1 MLHRASRTPDS
12 PTPGN
17 VSEYRRYDVRGLRI
31 FLVEN
36 LDVPRG
42 GLKVAVAQSVL
53 HPGEVDTLVDEP
65 GRVRVTHLYRRP
77 FGNPSVKPRALICS
91 WVSRSRPAASVEA
104 NSRTGK
110 ITWPGPIP

>member
-1 MLHRASRTPDS
+1 MLHRASRTADS
-12 PTPGN
+12 PTLGN

-65 GRVRVTHLYRRP
+65 GRVRVTHLVWRVGER
-77 FGNPSVKPRALICS
+77 KPRVVNGRVPDPPPHVRAQ
-91 WVSRSRPAASVEA
+91 
-104 NSRTGK
+104 
-110 ITWPGPIP
+110 